1 MGYGHLHPE
10 QARCR
15 RTLNAN
21 ATYHL
26 PNHAPHRRR
35 VCPRWK
41 IASQQTER
49 QASQQ
54 HFLDLC
60 QLLKEPKPAE
70 HDPTG
75 ETYCFERHVSKTK
88 GGKGFADVWKR
99 GHFAWEY
106 KGKHKDLRGA
116 YLQLQDYRVDLL
128 NPPLLVVS
136 DLDII
141 RVHTNF
147 PNTQERA
154 YEFNLDDLRNEQ
166 ATAKSVLPPL
176 DILRAIF
183 NDFNVLR
190 PNATAA
196 RVTEAAA
203 SNEHGGYSHAGRAE
217 QEDGARPR
225 KEHPPRARCSQVD
238 SQYGLQVSIALF

>member
-1 MGYGHLHPE
+1 MPLTVAE
-10 QARCR
+10 FVR
-15 RTLNAN
+15 
-21 ATYHL
+21 
-26 PNHAPHRRR
+26 
-35 VCPRWK
+35 RWK

-49 QASQQ
+49 QVYQQ
-54 HFLDLC
+54 HFLDLGE
-60 QLLKEPKPAE
+60 LLKEPKPAE

-106 KGKHKDLRGA
+106 KGRHKDLRAA
-116 YLQLQDYRVDLL
+116 YVQLQDYRVDLL

-136 DLDII
+136 DLDLI

-147 PNTQERA
+147 PNTQERV
-154 YEFNLDDLRNEQ
+154 YEFNLDDLKNEQ

-183 NDFNVLR
+183 GDYNVLR
-190 PNATAA
+190 PDATAA
-196 RVTEAAA
+196 RVTEEAARKFLDLA
-203 SNEHGGYSHAGRAE
+203 KRLEIEGRTEKPSKE
-217 QEDGARPR
+217 QIA
-225 KEHPPRARCSQVD
+225 HFQVT
-238 SQYGLQVSIALF
+238 S